1 MDLIRKSLFTEQ
13 KVMCDMRRGVY
24 KIGDE
29 YYRIRRLDK
38 GILTPENRGL
48 WRASKVVWNGTEFSF
63 VDDDDYLIDDDRR
76 IVAREVGWALRREVM
91 R

>member
-1 MDLIRKSLFTEQ
+1 
-13 KVMCDMRRGVY
+13 MRRGVY
-24 KIGDE
+24 KIGGE

-48 WRASKVVWNGTEFSF
+48 WRADRVVWTGTGWRI
-63 VDDDDYLIDDDRR
+63 VDDDDYLIDDERR
-76 IVAREVGWALRREVM
+76 VVARESGWCLRREVM

>member
-1 MDLIRKSLFTEQ
+1 
-13 KVMCDMRRGVY
+13 MRRGVY
-24 KIGDE
+24 KIDGE

-48 WRASKVVWNGTEFSF
+48 WRASKVVWNGKEFSF

-76 IVAREVGWALRREVM
+76 IVAKEVGWCLRREVM

>member
-1 MDLIRKSLFTEQ
+1 MDLIQKSLFTEQ

-24 KIGDE
+24 KIDGE

-63 VDDDDYLIDDDRR
+63 IDDDDYLIDDDRR
-76 IVAREVGWALRREVM
+76 IVAKEVGWTLRREGM
-91 R
+91 